1 MSIRDTPIGVTLTY
15 KPHGA
20 FLPVDREFPWATPDD
35 LAFVLAAFQARQ
47 SRGWTTTKAEIVE
60 ALHEAR
66 VSQMEWHED
75 HMRTALLTGLD
86 WWAKLVPSRLI
97 DRAVE
102 LAMNHYYE
110 STAQSAVE
118 MADLY
123 EQVNHLNSSVSA
135 IRSQQASTQALLDE
149 AGVPPLG
156 PQVMC
161 AGGCGKG
168 IPLARPLV
176 LPLGWTADERN
187 IPRCPQHST
196 ADVMTS
202 KAAL

>member
-35 LAFVLAAFQARQ
+35 LVFVLAAFQARQ
-47 SRGWTTTKAEIVE
+47 GRGRVTKDEVVE

-75 HMRTALLTGLD
+75 HMRTALLTGLGR
-86 WWAKLVPSRLI
+86 WAKLVPSRLM
-97 DRAVE
+97 DRVVE

-110 STAQSAVE
+110 STSQWAVE

-123 EQVNHLNSSVSA
+123 EQVNSLNSRMNDVGRA
-135 IRSQQASTQALLDE
+135 QAQQARIRQAPRSYGPMIHCGGKDACDKAILLE
-149 AGVPPLG
+149 HLSAPP
-156 PQVMC
+156 V
-161 AGGCGKG
+161 
-168 IPLARPLV
+168 
-176 LPLGWTADERN
+176 GWTVDADLV
-187 IPRCPQHST
+187 PRCPEHSV
-196 ADVMTS
+196 ADVVTS
-202 KAAL
+202 KVAR